1 MVSSN
6 HMLLQ
11 IGFLVMA
18 GIQKALNALVL
29 AVMKGN
35 FFAFKAFPI
44 HIKWRIGLS
53 CSLIR
58 TIHECSGFFLGGS
71 KRGAEGLSFSQFL
84 DQQKH
89 VL

>member
-1 MVSSN
+1 
-6 HMLLQ
+6 MLLQ

-44 HIKWRIGLS
+44 HIK
-53 CSLIR
+53 
-58 TIHECSGFFLGGS
+58 
-71 KRGAEGLSFSQFL
+71 
-84 DQQKH
+84 
-89 VL
+89 